1 MTMSDDAWEN
11 DDIID
16 DDAWE
21 DYTDEK
27 VEYLERQLDQTR
39 RLRYWRSQGYTYK
52 KIVEL
57 GTELGFVGRTGRR
70 LLVGSLSTSLG
81 DVKIKPGHNNGGFQK
96 VLRSSTKHGFQAQG
110 YRQASGCRHGFAAWA
125 EFNAY
130 VQLEEIKRKERE
142 AVEEIKRKE
151 REANFSKRRD
161 ARLEAHSKFYNARSQ
176 QMKSSEGDH
185 GDDR

>member
-1 MTMSDDAWEN
+1 MSDDAWEN

-21 DYTDEK
+21 NYTDEK
-27 VEYLERQLDQTR
+27 IQHLERQLDQTR
-39 RLRYWRSQGYTYK
+39 RLRYWRSQGHTYK

-81 DVKIKPGHNNGGFQK
+81 DVKIEPGHNNGGFQR
-96 VLRSSTKHGFQAQG
+96 VLRSSTNHGFQAQG
-110 YRQASGCRHGFAAWA
+110 YRQTSGYRHGFVTWA

-142 AVEEIKRKE
+142 AKLSKE

-161 ARLEAHSKFYNARSQ
+161 ARLEAHAKFYNARSQ

-185 GDDR
+185 GDD